1 MCLGVPGRVT
11 RIEEGSLGFPMGTV
25 SFGGIDKEVCFAYV
39 PEAAVGDYVLVHV
52 GFALNRID
60 EKEAQEVFEMLRKM
74 GELADLEEA
83 PSEGR
88 DGAAG

>member
-39 PEAAVGDYVLVHV
+39 PEATVGDYVLVHV

-88 DGAAG
+88 DGATG

>member
-39 PEAAVGDYVLVHV
+39 PEATVGDYVLVHV

-60 EKEAQEVFEMLRKM
+60 EKEAQEVFEMLRRM

-88 DGAAG
+88 DGATE

>member
-39 PEAAVGDYVLVHV
+39 PEATVGDYVLVHV

-60 EKEAQEVFEMLRKM
+60 EKEAQEVFEMLRQM
-74 GELADLEEA
+74 GELADLQPPA
-83 PSEGR
+83 PEGR
-88 DGAAG
+88 DEAAG

>member
-1 MCLGVPGRVT
+1 VT

-39 PEAAVGDYVLVHV
+39 PEATVGDYVLVHV

-88 DGAAG
+88 DGATG